1 MEPDDLAN
9 NEGKNIIPITLF
21 EARKAGF
28 GEIYLSGRINS
39 GTELIDEW
47 AKTTQTTTT
56 LCINW
61 FDKYKHVMERK
72 KEQTGNKSSYK
83 RRTPDDS
90 KVDPNK
96 SIKSQFD
103 LLRVVDN
110 EKYPAYFINENVR
123 YNIKIVRDGG

>member
-1 MEPDDLAN
+1 
-9 NEGKNIIPITLF
+9 
-21 EARKAGF
+21 
-28 GEIYLSGRINS
+28 
-39 GTELIDEW
+39 
-47 AKTTQTTTT
+47 
-56 LCINW
+56 
-61 FDKYKHVMERK
+61 MERK